1 MDISGNGRDNAA
13 LIVNQTGS
21 RDILTASSSGTTR
34 FAIENDGTVQLDTT
48 KYANCDGLN
57 VDSTGNL
64 QCGAIMKRKAAT
76 EGVTGS
82 TALQDDDELTFSIGA
97 NETWIVKVNY
107 LYTTAGVATND
118 IRVGL
123 NNTGTSPT
131 CDYSATDTSHAGN
144 MLSGETTACN
154 TAIVVATTQVGEK
167 GGILTGTVTTGG
179 GSGTVAFRWAQGTND
194 AVNATTVEIGSS
206 LMAWKIN
213 GADLAE
219 VYYSNAHLT
228 PGTVLTL
235 DPSIDAGVQRSSTPY
250 ANNMVGVVTTR
261 PGKVLGDS
269 TRQGTGIP
277 TMVALSGRVPVY
289 VSSENGQ
296 ILPGDPLTSS
306 STPGVAMKATGAG
319 NIIGI
324 AMTGFDGTQLQ
335 GQVNMFIKSGYY
347 DPAGQFV
354 TYDATSNRLSLGQ
367 GTESVDIASD
377 LTIAGSISGAGL
389 TDCRAVGSRLIY
401 NGETATFGCVE
412 SLSNQMESS
421 NMIFEGLG
429 DITLQK
435 EEVGGDYVVLD
446 GDGNAINKSLAA
458 KSIKTG
464 IVEAGKVIAD
474 EIIGKVADITSLKS
488 TDLTSDT
495 AVITGTL
502 TSKEVSTGLL
512 SLAEYEIAGDE
523 ILSFRG
529 KTGQDLVKIDPA
541 GNVEIKGD
549 LKVQNIVA
557 NNVTA
562 ATVSATTL
570 NATEAIISKLRVKDL
585 EFENIINNSSTSAIL
600 TVADEITSD
609 LGKFKFLRVDTD
621 LLVLGTT
628 TLSDAA
634 IENDLVVGG
643 DLTIGANSLNT
654 TTTELAIQPL
664 ALQAIDL
671 MAGAVRIET
680 DGTLLVRENAVF
692 AKDVEIQGVLSAN
705 TIRGIGDTLEV
716 SGSARFENA
725 EFGQV
730 KVTPKDVEILS
741 DTEVISNSTAGKLK
755 LKAGETLLKV
765 FNDKVTRDS
774 LIFITPRRAI
784 AGPSLF
790 TDTQVEG
797 QYFIVEIPIA
807 PTQDI
812 EFNYLIV
819 N

>member
-1 MDISGNGRDNAA
+1 
-13 LIVNQTGS
+13 
-21 RDILTASSSGTTR
+21 
-34 FAIENDGTVQLDTT
+34 
-48 KYANCDGLN
+48 
-57 VDSTGNL
+57 
-64 QCGAIMKRKAAT
+64 
-76 EGVTGS
+76 
-82 TALQDDDELTFSIGA
+82 
-97 NETWIVKVNY
+97 
-107 LYTTAGVATND
+107 
-118 IRVGL
+118 
-123 NNTGTSPT
+123 
-131 CDYSATDTSHAGN
+131 
-144 MLSGETTACN
+144 
-154 TAIVVATTQVGEK
+154 
-167 GGILTGTVTTGG
+167 
-179 GSGTVAFRWAQGTND
+179 
-194 AVNATTVEIGSS
+194 
-206 LMAWKIN
+206 
-213 GADLAE
+213 
-219 VYYSNAHLT
+219 
-228 PGTVLTL
+228 
-235 DPSIDAGVQRSSTPY
+235 
-250 ANNMVGVVTTR
+250 
-261 PGKVLGDS
+261 
-269 TRQGTGIP
+269 
-277 TMVALSGRVPVY
+277 MVALSGRVPVY
-289 VSSENGQ
+289 VNDENGP

-324 AMTGFDGTQLQ
+324 AMTGFDGSELQ
-335 GQVNMFIKSGYY
+335 GTVDMFIKSGYY

-354 TYDATSNRLSLGQ
+354 TYDSAANRLSLGE

-389 TDCRAVGSRLIY
+389 ADCRAVGSRLIY

-412 SLSNQMESS
+412 SLADQINSS
-421 NMIFEGLG
+421 NILFEGLG
-429 DITLQK
+429 DITMQK
-435 EEVGGDYVVLD
+435 DENTNEYLVFDQ
-446 GDGNAINKSLAA
+446 DGNTINTVLGA
-458 KSIKTG
+458 KAIKTG
-464 IVEAGKVIAD
+464 ILDAGKVIAR
-474 EIIGKVADITSLKS
+474 EIVAKIASIENLNGINLSAQNLDITNS
-488 TDLTSDT
+488 
-495 AVITGTL
+495 ITT
-502 TSKEVSTGLL
+502 KEISTGLL

-523 ILSFRG
+523 DLVFRG
-529 KTGQDLVKIDPA
+529 KTGQDLVKIDPS

-549 LKVQNIVA
+549 LKVNNILA
-557 NNVTA
+557 NEIQA
-562 ATVSATTL
+562 STVSAKTI
-570 NATEAIISKLRVKDL
+570 NATEAIISKLKVKDL

-609 LGKFKFLRVDTD
+609 LGNFKFLKVDTD

-680 DGTLLVRENAVF
+680 DGTLLVKENAVF
-692 AKDVEIQGVLSAN
+692 AKDVEVQGVLSAN

-730 KVTPKDVEILS
+730 KVTAKDVEILS

-755 LKAGETLLKV
+755 LKAGETQLKV

-784 AGPSLF
+784 TGPSLY

-797 QYFIVEIPIA
+797 DYFIVEIPIA
-807 PTQDI
+807 PLQDI